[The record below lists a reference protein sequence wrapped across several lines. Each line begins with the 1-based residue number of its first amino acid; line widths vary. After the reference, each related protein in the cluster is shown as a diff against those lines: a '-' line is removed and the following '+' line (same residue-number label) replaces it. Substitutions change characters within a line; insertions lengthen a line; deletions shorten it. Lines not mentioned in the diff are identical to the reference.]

1 MTDRSA
7 PPLDGFRVVDLSS
20 GIAGGYCTKL
30 LADLGCD
37 VVKVESPTGDP
48 LRRWSASGSVG
59 VDGDS
64 DGALFRYLHT
74 SKRAV
79 VADATTS
86 EGRTEILGLVSG
98 AMIVVENWRPGV
110 AEEWGYGVDA
120 LRDVSA
126 EVSLVSMS
134 AFGRGGPMTDTAAN
148 EFTVQGWSG
157 SISTRGTLDRPP
169 LTTGGAT
176 GEWATG
182 TFGALGALTFLQQS
196 VVSGHGDHLDVSMLE
211 ALMLTHTTYAPV
223 FASYL
228 GQRGV
233 PNTRT
238 IELPSIEPASD
249 GWVGFCTVSGQQF
262 ADFAN
267 LVGHPEWTDDP
278 VWMLQTG
285 RQTRSG
291 EFRAAVAEWTTK
303 RTVAEIIDEATLWRI
318 PVVPIGDG
326 VTIARLEHFVAR
338 STFVPNPRG
347 GFLQPGLP
355 YRFSDIQTRPFT
367 AAPLLAEHNGSI
379 EPAATRIQ
387 SRKAAWA
394 RADPS
399 ADKPLR
405 GLRIADFTA
414 YWAGPFAAQWCA
426 MMGADVIH
434 VESPTRPDGMRTAT
448 TKPMSE
454 DRWYEWGPVYG
465 SANTDKR
472 GIAVDLA
479 RPEGRDIALRLV
491 AECDVVIENFSP
503 RVMPNFGLGWD
514 ELSRVRPDLI
524 MVRMPAFGLS
534 GPWTDRTGFAQTTEQ
549 ISGMAWRTGFAD
561 GQPLL
566 PRGACDPLAGAH
578 AMIALMAALEHR
590 RRTGGG
596 QLIEATLV
604 EAALNLTAEVVIEH
618 QAYGQSIGRIGNRA
632 HRIAPQGCY
641 RCSAAESEP
650 ERWICISVEDDL
662 QWRALRTALGEPPAL
677 SDPAMGSCEARQ
689 LAHDRI
695 DEALSSLTIGRDR
708 DELVSLLTAAGVT
721 CAPVWPARCL
731 DQLDQPHARGFVE
744 AVDRAIVGRHELW
757 GMPVR
762 PMERTGWVWNERPA
776 PTIGE
781 HNAEIL
787 CGLLG
792 YDETDVT
799 CLADAG
805 VIGDRWITR

>member
-1 MTDRSA
+1 
-7 PPLDGFRVVDLSS
+7 
-20 GIAGGYCTKL
+20 
-30 LADLGCD
+30 
-37 VVKVESPTGDP
+37 
-48 LRRWSASGSVG
+48 
-59 VDGDS
+59 
-64 DGALFRYLHT
+64 
-74 SKRAV
+74 
-79 VADATTS
+79 
-86 EGRTEILGLVSG
+86 
-98 AMIVVENWRPGV
+98 
-110 AEEWGYGVDA
+110 
-120 LRDVSA
+120 
-126 EVSLVSMS
+126 
-134 AFGRGGPMTDTAAN
+134 
-148 EFTVQGWSG
+148 
-157 SISTRGTLDRPP
+157 
-169 LTTGGAT
+169 
-176 GEWATG
+176 
-182 TFGALGALTFLQQS
+182 
-196 VVSGHGDHLDVSMLE
+196 
-211 ALMLTHTTYAPV
+211 MLTHTTYAPV

-267 LVGHPEWTDDP
+267 LVGHSEWTDDP

-285 RQTRSG
+285 RQTRSV

-326 VTIARLEHFVAR
+326 VTIPQLEHFVAR

-355 YRFSDIQTRPFT
+355 YRFSDIQTRPFGP
-367 AAPLLAEHNGSI
+367 APRLGEHNCAI
-379 EPAATRIQ
+379 EQAATCIRPG
-387 SRKAAWA
+387 KAAWA
-394 RADPS
+394 RADPT

-414 YWAGPFAAQWCA
+414 YWAGPFASQWCA
-426 MMGADVIH
+426 TMGADVIH

-448 TKPMSE
+448 TKPMSDE
-454 DRWYEWGPVYG
+454 RWYEWGPVYC

-590 RRTGGG
+590 RRTGRG

-604 EAALNLTAEVVIEH
+604 DAALNLTAEVVIEH
-618 QAYGQSIGRIGNRA
+618 QAYGRSIGRIGNRA
-632 HRIAPQGCY
+632 HQIAPQGCY
-641 RCSAAESEP
+641 RCSDAESEP
-650 ERWICISVEDDL
+650 ERWICISIEDDL
-662 QWRALRTALGEPPAL
+662 QWRALNNALGEPPAL
-677 SDPAMGSCEARQ
+677 SDPSLEACEARQ

-695 DEALSSLTIGRDR
+695 DAALSALTIGRDR
-708 DELVSLLTAAGVT
+708 DELVSLLTTAGVT

-731 DQLDQPHARGFVE
+731 DQLDQPRARGFVE
-744 AVDRAIVGRHELW
+744 AVDRVVVGRHELW

-792 YDETDVT
+792 FDETDVT

-805 VIGDRWITR
+805 VIGDRWIIG

>member
-1 MTDRSA
+1 MTDGSA
-7 PPLDGFRVVDLSS
+7 PPLDGIRVIDLST

-59 VDGDS
+59 LDGDA

-74 SKRAV
+74 SKRSV
-79 VADATTS
+79 VADATTP
-86 EGRTEILGLVSG
+86 EGRGEILGLVRG
-98 AMIVVENWRPGV
+98 AAIVVENWRPGV
-110 AEEWGYGVDA
+110 AEERGYGIDA
-120 LRDVSA
+120 LREVSTD
-126 EVSLVSMS
+126 VSLVSMS
-134 AFGRGGPMTDTAAN
+134 AFGRGGPMTETTAN

-169 LTTGGAT
+169 LTAGGAT

-182 TFGALGALTFLQQS
+182 TFAALAALTFHQQS

-228 GQRGV
+228 GQRGI
-233 PNTRT
+233 PNVRT

-267 LVGHPEWTDDP
+267 LVGHPEWTEDP

-285 RQTRSG
+285 RQTRSV

-326 VTIARLEHFVAR
+326 VTIPQLEQFVAR
-338 STFVPNPRG
+338 NTFVPNPRG

-355 YRFSDIQTRPFT
+355 YRFSDIQSRPFA
-367 AAPLLAEHNGSI
+367 AAPRLGQHSGSVESV
-379 EPAATRIQ
+379 EP
-387 SRKAAWA
+387 SVPSGKLAWA
-394 RADPS
+394 RADPA

-414 YWAGPFAAQWCA
+414 YWAGPFASQWCA
-426 MMGADVIH
+426 TMGADVIH

-454 DRWYEWGPVYG
+454 DRWYEWGPVYA

-472 GIAVDLA
+472 GIAVDLS

-503 RVMPNFGLGWD
+503 RVMPNFGLGWE
-514 ELSRVRPDLI
+514 ELSQVRPDLI

-549 ISGMAWRTGFAD
+549 ISGMAWRTGFCD

-590 RRTGGG
+590 RRTGRG

-604 EAALNLTAEVVIEH
+604 EAALNLTAEVVVEQ
-618 QAYGQSIGRIGNRA
+618 QAYGQSIGRIGNRS
-632 HRIAPQGCY
+632 HHIAPQGCY
-641 RCSAAESEP
+641 RCSAGDSES
-650 ERWICISVEDDL
+650 ERWICISIEDDL
-662 QWRALRTALGEPPAL
+662 QWRALRAALGEPPAL
-677 SDPAMGSCEARQ
+677 SAPLLEAGAARQ
-689 LAHDRI
+689 MAHDRI
-695 DEALSSLTIGRDR
+695 DEALSALTIGHDR
-708 DELVSLLTAAGVT
+708 DDLVSLLTTAGVT

-731 DQLDQPHARGFVE
+731 DQLEQPRARGFVE
-744 AVDRAIVGRHELW
+744 SVDRAVVGRHELW

-762 PMERTGWVWNERPA
+762 PLERTEWVWHERPA

-781 HNAEIL
+781 HNTEIL

-792 YDETDVT
+792 FDETEVT
-799 CLADAG
+799 RLAGTG
-805 VIGDRWITR
+805 VIGDRWITG